1 MVKFYKVGGCV
12 RDEIIGRNSKDI
24 DFSVEA
30 SSYDEMKNEILR
42 IGGTIYLETPKFL
55 TIRANIPGIGTT
67 DYVLCRKDGTYS
79 DGRHPDKVE
88 IGNIYSDLSRRDFTM
103 NAIAKYNGTYID
115 PHGGIEDISQKII
128 RCVGSPKKRFT
139 EDGLRILR
147 AFRFAITLGFKLD
160 KEICYFLYDSDLKGL
175 LSGISKERIR
185 EELFKMFKADTI
197 SSFRALDGFGMSFL
211 FAGELWLKP
220 TMEQR

>member
-30 SSYDEMKNEILR
+30 SSYDEMREEILR
-42 IGGTIYLETPKFL
+42 IGGTIFLETPQFL
-55 TIRANIPGIGTT
+55 TIRAKIPGIGTT
-67 DYVLCRKDGTYS
+67 DYVLCRKDGAYN

-88 IGNIYSDLSRRDFTM
+88 AGSIYDDLERRDFTM
-103 NAIAKYNGTYID
+103 NAIAKYDGTYID
-115 PHGGIEDISQKII
+115 PHGGIKDIAQRII
-128 RCVGSPKKRFT
+128 RCVGSPEKRFT

-160 KEICYFLYDSDLKGL
+160 KEISSFLYDSDLKGL

-185 EELFKMFKADTI
+185 EELFKMFRADSI
-197 SSFRALDGFGMSFL
+197 SSFRTLDGFGMWFL
-211 FAGELWLKP
+211 FEDDLWLKP
-220 TMEQR
+220 TLEQR

>member
-12 RDEIIGRNSKDI
+12 RDEIIGRNIKDI

-30 SSYDEMKNEILR
+30 SSYDEMRKEILR

-67 DYVLCRKDGTYS
+67 DYVLCRKDGAYN
-79 DGRHPDKVE
+79 DGRHPEKVE
-88 IGNIYSDLSRRDFTM
+88 VGTIHDDLARRDFTM

-115 PHGGIEDISQKII
+115 PHGGIEDISNRII
-128 RCVGSPKKRFT
+128 RCVGSPEKRFT

-160 KEICYFLYDSDLKGL
+160 VKICSFLQSSNLRSL
-175 LSGISKERIR
+175 LWGVSKERIR
-185 EELFKMFKADTI
+185 EELFKMFRADSI
-197 SSFRALDGFGMSFL
+197 SSFRTLDGFGMWFL
-211 FAGELWLKP
+211 FEDDLWLKP
-220 TMEQR
+220 TLEQR